1 MSSIEQHF
9 LSQDLTKLNEEL
21 LKIHNASISII
32 KDSQEGNFE
41 NTNEYQWNINR
52 SVKVITALHNKK
64 LKRDADARS
73 EYINA
78 NYF

>member
-1 MSSIEQHF
+1 M
-9 LSQDLTKLNEEL
+9 NEEL
-21 LKIHNASISII
+21 LKIHNSSISII
-32 KDSQEGNFE
+32 KDVQEGNFA

-52 SVKVITALHNKK
+52 SVKVITSLHNKK